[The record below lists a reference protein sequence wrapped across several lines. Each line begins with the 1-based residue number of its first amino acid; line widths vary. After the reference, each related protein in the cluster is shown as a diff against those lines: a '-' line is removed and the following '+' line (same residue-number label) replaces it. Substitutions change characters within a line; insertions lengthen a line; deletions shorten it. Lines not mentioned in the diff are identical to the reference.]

1 MLKLSSGAGATL
13 APAPTFEI
21 RATVEQV
28 AIAAALF
35 WTVVA
40 NRPFFAAALQDRAT
54 LDPSALGFGFAL
66 AVMLLAGHVALLLTV
81 VNRWTVKP
89 LLALITLVTA
99 IATYAMDR
107 FGIYLDPSM
116 LRNVL
121 HTDLPEA
128 RELADWALL
137 PHLLLYAGLPLLLL
151 HRVRIVTRPPLRTL
165 VVRAAVIAAA
175 AWAFA
180 TAAVTIFQPAA
191 SLMRNH
197 KEVRYL
203 ITPANWMWS
212 LATVALRDARGAAG
226 PRRTVGEDASPGPTW
241 AAQSRPRLL
250 VLVVGETARSANWG
264 LNRYTRQTTPELAG
278 LDVVNF
284 SDVRACGTSTEV
296 SLPCMFAPV
305 GRRDYDEDR
314 IRHSESLLHVLARA
328 RVDVQWRDN
337 QSGCKGVCDGLPFD
351 SVASSAPAALCSDGH
366 CLDEALL
373 VDVDRRLESL
383 SGNQVLVLH
392 MLGNHGP
399 SYFRRYPSAF
409 ARFQP
414 ACESDDLRACS
425 QQEIVNAYDNAILYS
440 DHVLATLIRR
450 LQAHADRVDSAM
462 VFVSDHGE
470 SLGEHNLYLHGIP
483 YPIAPAEQTRV
494 PMVLWTSTGFARTAS
509 LDAACLRQRA
519 AQPASHDNL
528 FHTVIGL
535 MDVRTAAYEQSL
547 DLTAECRTGAD
558 VRLQA
563 SAR

>member
-1 MLKLSSGAGATL
+1 MNTLWAGAVAAET
-13 APAPTFEI
+13 PARRFEI
-21 RATVEQV
+21 PATVEQV

-40 NRPFFAAALQDRAT
+40 NRPFFAAALQDRAA
-54 LDPSALGFGFAL
+54 LDLSALGFGLAL

-81 VNRWTVKP
+81 LNRWTVKP
-89 LLALITLVTA
+89 LLALVTVA
-99 IATYAMDR
+99 TAFATYAMQQY
-107 FGIYLDPSM
+107 GIYLDPSM

-151 HRVRIVTRPPLRTL
+151 YRVRIVTRPLLRTL
-165 VVRAAVIAAA
+165 IVRAAVIAAA
-175 AWAFA
+175 VWAFA
-180 TAAVTIFQPAA
+180 TAAVAIFQPAA

-212 LATVALRDARGAAG
+212 LASVAVRDAKGTAG
-226 PRRTVGEDASPGPTW
+226 PRRTIGEDASAGPTW
-241 AAQSRPRLL
+241 ATQARPRVL

-264 LNRYTRQTTPELAG
+264 LNGYARQTTPELAG

-305 GRRDYDEDR
+305 GRRSYDEDR
-314 IRHSESLLHVLARA
+314 IRHSESLLHVLAHA
-328 RVDVQWRDN
+328 SVAVHWRDN
-337 QSGCKGVCDGLPFD
+337 QSGCKGVCDGLPYE
-351 SVASSAPAALCSDGH
+351 SIAASSPAGLCSDGH

-373 VDVDRRLESL
+373 PGLDRQLTGAAGTQL
-383 SGNQVLVLH
+383 IVLH

-399 SYFRRYPSAF
+399 SYFRRYPQAF

-414 ACESDDLRACS
+414 ACERDDLRACS
-425 QQEIVNAYDNAILYS
+425 QQEIVNAYDNAILYT
-440 DHVLATLIRR
+440 DHVLASLIRH

-462 VFVSDHGE
+462 LYVSDHGE

-483 YPIAPAEQTRV
+483 YPIAPQEQTQV
-494 PMVLWTSTGFARTAS
+494 PMVLWTSAGFARTAS

-519 AQPASHDNL
+519 MQPASHDNL

-535 MDVRTAAYEQSL
+535 MDVRTAIYERPL
-547 DLTAECRTGAD
+547 DLTADCRAATN
-558 VRLQA
+558 VQLQA